1 MKLTKQQLKQIIKE
15 ELETVLSEDTF
26 SAQELPPELL
36 DIAARMTLQNMP
48 EMGVR
53 RKTLM
58 IRVLE
63 RALELLGPEAVRP
76 SQDVP
81 EEEELV

>member
-15 ELETVLSEDTF
+15 ELETVLNEDTF

-48 EMGVR
+48 KIGVR

-76 SQDVP
+76 TPDVP

>member
-1 MKLTKQQLKQIIKE
+1 MKITKQQLKQVIKE
-15 ELETVLSEDTF
+15 ELEASLGEGTF

-48 EMGVR
+48 KMGVR

-76 SQDVP
+76 SQNVP